1 MSVIEFDSPPENP
14 RPVKSI
20 ETQID
25 LRRSERALTDLK
37 TIVQVNEGDD
47 CLWKEVTKVNTVS
60 RNGVGVSLSRSCT
73 VGRLVNLI
81 LPMPKEFR
89 AYDED
94 LDLYEVMGIIQHC
107 NASTVDGK
115 KVYHIGIGLIGR
127 DMPESFK
134 ADPTQNYRITGM
146 QKDGFWAVTESESQ
160 FTKRKKPRT
169 WLTMPVTIALI
180 QREEKSLVREETF
193 TKNIS
198 AGGVSVTTTLN
209 ASIGDKVKFACKLLD
224 FYSIAIVRN
233 RKRVDDDTSTLH
245 LEFEGAQFPTDKL
258 LLLQRSAG

>member
-1 MSVIEFDSPPENP
+1 MSVIEFDIPSEAAPPSPKLESP
-14 RPVKSI
+14 
-20 ETQID
+20 ID

-47 CLWKEVTKVNTVS
+47 CLWKEITKVNTVS

-89 AYDED
+89 AYDES

-115 KVYHIGIGLIGR
+115 TVYHVGIGLIGR
-127 DMPESFK
+127 EMPDSFK
-134 ADPTQNYRITGM
+134 TDPTQNYRITGM

-169 WLTMPVTIALI
+169 WLTMPVTISLI
-180 QREEKSLVREETF
+180 QREEKSLAREETF

-209 ASIGDKVKFACKLLD
+209 ANIGDKVKFACKLLD

-233 RKRVDDDTSTLH
+233 RKKIEGDTSTLH
-245 LEFEGAQFPTDKL
+245 LEFEHEQFPMEKL
-258 LLLQRSAG
+258 LLLQRSAA